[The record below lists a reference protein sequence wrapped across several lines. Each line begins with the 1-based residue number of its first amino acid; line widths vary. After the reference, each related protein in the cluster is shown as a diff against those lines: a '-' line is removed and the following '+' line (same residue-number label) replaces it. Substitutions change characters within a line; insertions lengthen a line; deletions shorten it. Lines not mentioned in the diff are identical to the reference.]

1 MASTSTRISAPL
13 LSGLGLGLVLLLLWQ
28 VFFWVPTEAVQGV
41 VQRIFYIHVPA
52 AWVAFMAFGV
62 VAFCSAVYLWLK
74 DDRADQMAVAAAEG
88 GMIFTT
94 IVLLTGPLWG
104 KIAWG
109 TYWTWE
115 PRLTLTLLLW
125 FIYLGYFMVRS
136 AVENPEKGRR
146 FAAVVGI
153 VGALDIP
160 LIHVSVLWFR
170 SLHPQPVVMK
180 AEGPT
185 LDPDMLVTLLT
196 GISAFTLLFF
206 GLMIFRYGLERARFF
221 SGRRAA
227 ALGVFA
233 LLLLPGP
240 AFAQATELGRQ
251 TLGRPYAHVFIA
263 YLIVVALIG
272 GWVISIARRLLRIE
286 RELERDRTTS

>member
-1 MASTSTRISAPL
+1 MHKRMGLTGPALSVLGVGML
-13 LSGLGLGLVLLLLWQ
+13 LVLLWQ
-28 VFFWVPTEAVQGV
+28 VFFWVPTEVNQGV

-52 AWVAFMAFGV
+52 AWVAFMAFGI
-62 VAFCSAVYLWLK
+62 VAFASAVYLWLG
-74 DDRADQMAVAAAEG
+74 DERADMAAVSAAEG
-88 GMIFTT
+88 GMVFTT

-125 FIYLGYFMVRS
+125 FIYLGYFMVR
-136 AVENPEKGRR
+136 AATQNPEKGKR

-170 SLHPQPVVMK
+170 SLHPQPVVIK

-185 LDPDMLVTLLT
+185 LHPDMLTTILT
-196 GISAFTLLFF
+196 GVLTFTVLFAGLLM
-206 GLMIFRYGLERARFF
+206 LRYGLQRAQHDLELRE
-221 SGRRAA
+221 AA
-227 ALGVFA
+227 
-233 LLLLPGP
+233 
-240 AFAQATELGRQ
+240 
-251 TLGRPYAHVFIA
+251 
-263 YLIVVALIG
+263 
-272 GWVISIARRLLRIE
+272 
-286 RELERDRTTS
+286 

>member
-1 MASTSTRISAPL
+1 MVKRTGWIGPALAVLGVASSMA
-13 LSGLGLGLVLLLLWQ
+13 VLWM
-28 VFFWVPTEAVQGV
+28 VFFWVPTEVNQGV
-41 VQRIFYIHVPA
+41 VQRIFYLHVPA
-52 AWVAFMAFGV
+52 AWVAFLSFGI
-62 VAFCSAVYLWLK
+62 VAFASAVYLWLG
-74 DDRADQMAVAAAEG
+74 DERADMAAAAAAEG

-115 PRLTLTLLLW
+115 PRLTLTILLG

-136 AVENPEKGRR
+136 ATANPDKGKR

-180 AEGPT
+180 
-185 LDPDMLVTLLT
+185 
-196 GISAFTLLFF
+196 
-206 GLMIFRYGLERARFF
+206 
-221 SGRRAA
+221 
-227 ALGVFA
+227 
-233 LLLLPGP
+233 
-240 AFAQATELGRQ
+240 
-251 TLGRPYAHVFIA
+251 
-263 YLIVVALIG
+263 
-272 GWVISIARRLLRIE
+272 
-286 RELERDRTTS
+286 

>member
-1 MASTSTRISAPL
+1 MQKRMGWTGPVLAVVGVA
-13 LSGLGLGLVLLLLWQ
+13 LSMVLLWQ
-28 VFFWVPTEAVQGV
+28 VFFWVPTEVNQGV

-62 VAFCSAVYLWLK
+62 VAFASAVYLWLG
-74 DDRADQMAVAAAEG
+74 DERADMAAVSAAEG

-136 AVENPEKGRR
+136 ATENPEKGKR

-170 SLHPQPVVMK
+170 SLHPQPVVLK

-185 LDPDMLVTLLT
+185 LHPDMLTTILT
-196 GISAFTLLFF
+196 GVAAFTFLFVGLLM
-206 GLMIFRYGLERARFF
+206 LRYGLQRAQHHLELRE
-221 SGRRAA
+221 AA
-227 ALGVFA
+227 
-233 LLLLPGP
+233 
-240 AFAQATELGRQ
+240 
-251 TLGRPYAHVFIA
+251 
-263 YLIVVALIG
+263 
-272 GWVISIARRLLRIE
+272 
-286 RELERDRTTS
+286 